1 MNKRLKISIMSCLIC
16 ILLLSSMGLA
26 PDANANTNAG
36 NEAQTMELVPQPI
49 QYETDKWA
57 ILPKVNS
64 APVIDGVLNEGMW
77 TNAAE
82 IRNFQ
87 TAYYNQSLHESVK
100 YKVAYDNG
108 HVYIGGRIARE
119 EADSLAQIAV
129 ILRLKGSENFYTIEI
144 PMNTAEAPSLLPI
157 WNPSPD
163 VAKLW
168 QDAGKVA
175 IDSAEHA
182 SSTVGEEMYVELAV
196 PIEDIVPAG
205 VGPGDE
211 WQMNIVHLHNLYTRP
226 LSSWV
231 PIRHADQWHE
241 NQPDHVLVRIG
252 LVNEERFGSIVFS
265 RFPDGSA
272 DGSGDSFPFGQSDQ
286 LQLLYNGFTEK
297 RLSMDLSSLFQK
309 EKRLNG
315 LRKTKH
321 MGVEL
326 QWKEPGQS
334 WSRLE
339 HDGLNWN
346 GQTLELDFGHPA
358 LVKRGLYQLRIILL
372 PYHPLARTIAVLS
385 FDREAII
392 AAGEAAYDM
401 AIVGGDDQL
410 QEQLAWSA
418 PSEKVEQIKALIP
431 PQPGFLFVGLPEMPE
446 LYPNGLYQLSE
457 DGHSLKA
464 PRTGTVY
471 PNAQYAEDKSLTLE
485 NEKGETVT
493 IPYYEDNEGRKFF
506 ITAHMWYLQKGRA
519 IVQAG
524 ALGESDPLGAARLL
538 YAFTQ
543 AYEGYNPTV
552 DRVGGS
558 NHANLSLDKRSG
570 PPFPYWGGVWER
582 WWYNDLPR
590 ITPLLRLY
598 KELKGTNAFQLLSD
612 EYGEDVEQRIVQ
624 NMIVP
629 SAEFVLSRPEY
640 LGNMS
645 FQTWKGLIEVGQ
657 ALDEPDYIHLVLE
670 SIQELVNK
678 MFLSDGYWQ
687 EVTPSYHNQT
697 VSGLLAVAEMLKGW
711 SDPAGYV
718 SPRSGKRFDNL
729 DVLQQFPSI
738 GRIIE
743 NADKLAYPDGK
754 VLPITD
760 TWASQVRS
768 NPLLEAG
775 SFLLPAAKVGRLT
788 GGAGE
793 DQTQLYMGFQP
804 KYGHAHNDPLNL
816 SLYAQRQELLP
827 DLGYTHNTFYR
838 WFSLSTMG
846 HNTVVVDSAN
856 MLRGEETKHGG
867 NISAFVAGT
876 EGYPFQM
883 MRAEYDSA
891 YEVAEKYS
899 REPWF
904 VPFADGSGEQGYVLD
919 LFRIHGGSR
928 HEYTLQGDANRDAYF
943 ETDAQLT
950 DYGPYLLPPGTE
962 VVQPVNNSDS
972 GSAGGHYPGY
982 IYVRDVQ
989 QAELDDEQYEV
1000 TLVTED
1006 NGVPGAKM
1014 KVTGLLEPG
1023 QNELFLG
1030 RSPSLRTIRLK
1041 GTSVDNNDEAV
1052 KHTMPKLVLRR
1063 EGTDL
1068 KSTFVTLMEPYS
1080 GGEARVEAIDR
1091 LQLDAAP
1098 EGAVAVKVVY
1108 GNTTDII
1115 LSNPDY
1121 PNEPVTAAGV
1131 TMVGEMGFI
1140 RLVDGEVR
1148 SMSLVGGTLLRMGEQ
1163 QIEGDG
1169 YVTGEIIETR
1179 SAAHGDVM
1187 DALVVN
1193 GHIPVD
1199 IAGQHAIVRHPD
1211 QSTSGYKV
1219 EAVQYETGNSVLH
1232 LAEHD
1237 PGFTIRENG
1246 TSEQTYYPGRRWTG
1260 THTVKISGIESA
1272 EVIGAP
1278 PVSDSVISGTVT
1290 NGDGSPLS
1298 GAVVN
1303 LSGYANIVTTTNADG
1318 TFTLQVPAGQHR
1330 VTVLANGYA
1339 RTVSA
1344 SVYAVH
1350 GESANVFISLT
1361 TMLPPAVTSDSAA
1374 LIATG
1379 TEVTATS
1386 SVPGKLYLV
1395 PAKAYASE
1403 SELEQAVLSAED
1415 GKVYGMKAEATAG
1428 IEVSFDT
1435 SHMEPGK
1442 YQLYAVN
1449 MTGIVSPGSAPI
1461 TVLSSEPTAIDDTSS
1476 LVTYSKRWSTLTNTL
1491 LHGGS
1496 ERYALDDSGSVE
1508 IVFYGTRATVYGS
1521 TAFNGG
1527 IADVYVDG
1535 EWKGQHDNYSATVIR
1550 QALIW
1555 DTGTLPLGFHTI
1567 KLVRTD
1573 SKNELSSD
1581 KLIRFDVLTTEVQAV
1596 ED

>member
-1 MNKRLKISIMSCLIC
+1 MEKYLKISIMSCLSC
-16 ILLLSSMGLA
+16 ILLLSSFGLA
-26 PDANANTNAG
+26 PNVNADANAG

-49 QYETDKWA
+49 SYEADKWA
-57 ILPKVNS
+57 VLPQVNS
-64 APVIDGVLNEGMW
+64 APVIDGVLDEGMW
-77 TNAAE
+77 ANAEE
-82 IRNFQ
+82 IGNFQ
-87 TAYYNQSLHESVK
+87 TAFYNQSLHESVK
-100 YKVAYDNG
+100 YQVAYDQG
-108 HVYIGGRIARE
+108 YVYIGGRIAKE

-129 ILRLKGSENFYTIEI
+129 ILKPQGSESFYTVEI

-168 QDAGKVA
+168 EDAGKVA
-175 IDSAEHA
+175 IDAAEHA
-182 SSTVGEEMYVELAV
+182 SSTDGEEVYVELAV
-196 PIEDIVPAG
+196 PIADIMPAG

-231 PIRHADQWHE
+231 PIRLSDQWHE
-241 NQPDHVLVRIG
+241 NQPNDVLVRIG

-265 RFPDGSA
+265 SLSDSLVDDTGDRFLA
-272 DGSGDSFPFGQSDQ
+272 EQSDQ

-297 RLSMDLSSLFQK
+297 QFSMDLSSLFQR

-315 LRKTKH
+315 LKKTKH
-321 MGVEL
+321 MDVEL

-339 HDGLNWN
+339 HGGLNWS
-346 GQTLELDFGHPA
+346 GQTLKLEFEHPA
-358 LVKRGLYQLRIILL
+358 PVKRGLYQLRIHLL
-372 PYHPLARTIAVLS
+372 PNHPTARKIAVLS

-401 AIVGGDDQL
+401 GGGSGDAGPL
-410 QEQLAWSA
+410 EQLAWSA
-418 PSEKVEQIKALIP
+418 PSQKVEQIKALIP

-485 NEKGETVT
+485 NGKGETVT

-506 ITAHMWYLQKGRA
+506 ITAHMWYLQKARA
-519 IVQAG
+519 IGQAG
-524 ALGESDPLGAARLL
+524 ALGQTDPLGAARLL
-538 YAFTQ
+538 YAFTE

-552 DRVGGS
+552 DRVGGN

-570 PPFPYWGGVWER
+570 PPFPYWGGIWER
-582 WWYNDLPR
+582 WWYNELPR
-590 ITPLLRLY
+590 ITTLLHLY
-598 KELKGTNAFQLLSD
+598 KELKGTNAFQLLSE

-645 FQTWKGLIEVGQ
+645 FQTWKGLIEVGM

-670 SIQELVNK
+670 SVQELVNK

-697 VSGLLAVAEMLKGW
+697 MNGLLAVAEMLQGW

-729 DVLQQFPSI
+729 NVLQQFPSI

-760 TWASQVRS
+760 TWANQVRP
-768 NPLLEAG
+768 NPLLDAG

-788 GGAGE
+788 GGFGAE
-793 DQTQLYMGFQP
+793 QTQLYMGFQP

-816 SLYAQRQELLP
+816 SLYSQGQELMP

-838 WFSLSTMG
+838 WFSLSTMA

-856 MLRGEETKHGG
+856 MARGEETKHGG
-867 NISAFVAGT
+867 NISAFVS
-876 EGYPFQM
+876 EGYPFRM
-883 MRAEYDSA
+883 LRAEYDSA
-891 YEVAEKYS
+891 YEVTEKYS

-919 LFRIHGGSR
+919 LFRIQGGSR
-928 HEYTLQGDANRDAYF
+928 HEYTLQGDANRDARF
-943 ETDAQLT
+943 ETNAQLT

-962 VVQPVNNSDS
+962 VVLPANNSDS
-972 GSAGGHYPGY
+972 GSAEGHYPGY

-989 QAELDDEQYEV
+989 QAELDGEQYEL

-1006 NGVPGAKM
+1006 KGVQGARM

-1030 RSPSLRTIRLK
+1030 RSPSLRSIRLQ

-1063 EGTDL
+1063 EGTNL
-1068 KSTFVTLMEPYS
+1068 NSTFVTLMEPYS
-1080 GGEARVEAIDR
+1080 GEQSRVEAIDR
-1091 LQLDAAP
+1091 LQLNGAP
-1098 EGAVAVKVVY
+1098 AGAVAVKVVY

-1169 YVTGEIIETR
+1169 YVTGEIMETR
-1179 SAAHGDVM
+1179 SAAHGDDM

-1193 GHIPVD
+1193 GHIPED
-1199 IAGQHAIVRHPD
+1199 IAGQYAIVRHPD

-1219 EAVQYETGNSVLH
+1219 GAVQYEAGNSVLL

-1237 PGFTIRENG
+1237 PGFSIGDNG

-1260 THTVKISGIESA
+1260 THTVRISGKESA

-1278 PVSDSVISGTVT
+1278 PVRDSVISGTVT
-1290 NGDGSPLS
+1290 DGDGSPLS

-1318 TFTLQVPAGQHR
+1318 TFVLQVPAGQHR
-1330 VTVLANGYA
+1330 VTVSANGYA
-1339 RTVSA
+1339 RAVST
-1344 SVYAVH
+1344 SVYAAY
-1350 GESANVFISLT
+1350 GETAAVFITLT

-1374 LIATG
+1374 LIVTG
-1379 TEVTATS
+1379 TAVTATS

-1403 SELEQAVLSAED
+1403 SELEQVVLSAVD
-1415 GKVYGMKAEATAG
+1415 GTVYGLKADASAG

-1449 MTGIVSPGSAPI
+1449 MAGIVSPGSAPI
-1461 TVLSSEPTAIDDTSS
+1461 TVLSSEPAVIDDTSPF
-1476 LVTYSKRWSTLTNTL
+1476 VTYSKRWSTLANAS

-1496 ERYALDDSGSVE
+1496 ERYALDDGGSVE
-1508 IVFYGTRATVYGS
+1508 IMFYGTRATLYGS

-1535 EWKGQHDNYSATVIR
+1535 ELKGQHDNYSATVIR
-1550 QALIW
+1550 QALMW
-1555 DTGTLPLGFHTI
+1555 DTGELPLGIHTI
-1567 KLVRTD
+1567 KMVRTGY
-1573 SKNELSSD
+1573 KNELSSD
-1581 KLIRFDVLTTEVQAV
+1581 KLIRFDVLKTEVEAV
-1596 ED
+1596 EDW

>member
-1 MNKRLKISIMSCLIC
+1 MKKYLKISIMSCLIC
-16 ILLLSSMGLA
+16 ILLLPSIGLT
-26 PDANANTNAG
+26 PNVNAG
-36 NEAQTMELVPQPI
+36 NEAQTMELVPQQI
-49 QYETDKWA
+49 HYEADKWA
-57 ILPKVNS
+57 VVPKVNQ
-64 APVIDGVLNEGMW
+64 APVIDGVLNDRMW
-77 TNAAE
+77 ANAVE
-82 IRNFQ
+82 IQNFQ

-100 YKVAYDNG
+100 YQVAYDQG
-108 HVYIGGRIARE
+108 YVYIGGRIARE

-129 ILRLKGSENFYTIEI
+129 ILRPQGSEDFYAIEI
-144 PMNTAEAPSLLPI
+144 PMNAAEAPSLLPI

-168 QDAGKVA
+168 EDAGKVA

-182 SSTVGEEMYVELAV
+182 SSTDGEEVYVELAV
-196 PIEDIVPAG
+196 PIADIVPAG

-231 PIRHADQWHE
+231 PIRHSDHWHE
-241 NQPDHVLVRIG
+241 NQPNDVLVRIG
-252 LVNEERFGSIVFS
+252 LVNEDRFGSIVFS
-265 RFPDGSA
+265 RLPNNLA
-272 DGSGDSFPFGQSDQ
+272 DLIGDRLPSGPSDQ
-286 LQLLYNGFTEK
+286 LQLLYTGFTKK
-297 RLSMDLSSLFQK
+297 RLSLDLSSLFQR
-309 EKRLNG
+309 EKRLSG
-315 LRKTKH
+315 LQKTKH
-321 MGVEL
+321 MDVEL

-334 WSRLE
+334 WSSLE
-339 HDGLNWN
+339 HDGLSWN
-346 GQTLELDFGHPA
+346 GQALALEFEHPA
-358 LVKRGLYQLRIILL
+358 PVKRGLYQLRIISF
-372 PYHPLARTIAVLS
+372 PNHPTARTIAVLS

-392 AAGEAAYDM
+392 DAGEAAYDM
-401 AIVGGDDQL
+401 GGGSEDAQP
-410 QEQLAWSA
+410 QEQLAWSP

-446 LYPNGLYQLSE
+446 LYPSGLYQLSE

-464 PRTGTVY
+464 SRTGTVY

-485 NEKGETVT
+485 NGKGETVT
-493 IPYYEDNEGRKFF
+493 IPYYEDNEGSKFF

-519 IVQAG
+519 IAQAG
-524 ALGESDPLGAARLL
+524 ALGKSDQLGAARLL

-558 NHANLSLDKRSG
+558 NHANLTLDKRSG
-570 PPFPYWGGVWER
+570 PPFPYWGGVWDR

-640 LGNMS
+640 WGNMS
-645 FQTWKGLIEVGQ
+645 FQTWKGLIEVGL

-670 SIQELVNK
+670 SIQELVNR

-697 VSGLLAVAEMLKGW
+697 MNGLLEVAQMLQGW

-760 TWASQVRS
+760 TWANQLRP
-768 NPLLEAG
+768 NPLLDAG

-788 GGAGE
+788 GGSGE
-793 DQTQLYMGFQP
+793 EQTQLYMGFQP

-816 SLYAQRQELLP
+816 SLYAQGQELMP

-838 WFSLSTMG
+838 WFSLSTMA

-856 MLRGEETKHGG
+856 MVNGEQAKHGG
-867 NISAFVAGT
+867 NISAFVSDGQ
-876 EGYPFQM
+876 PFQA

-891 YEVAEKYS
+891 YEVTEKYS

-919 LFRIHGGSR
+919 LFRIQGGSR
-928 HEYTLQGDANRDAYF
+928 HEYTLQGDANRDARF

-950 DYGPYLLPPGTE
+950 DYGPYLLPPGTQ
-962 VVQPVNNSDS
+962 VVLPTNNSDS
-972 GSAGGHYPGY
+972 GSAEGHYPGY

-989 QAELDDEQYEV
+989 QAELDGEQYEV

-1006 NGVPGAKM
+1006 KGVQGAKM

-1030 RSPSLRTIRLK
+1030 RSPSLRSIRLQ
-1041 GTSVDNNDEAV
+1041 GTQVDNNDEAV
-1052 KHTMPKLVLRR
+1052 KYTMPKLVLRR
-1063 EGTDL
+1063 EGTNL
-1068 KSTFVTLMEPYS
+1068 NSTFVTLMEPYS
-1080 GGEARVEAIDR
+1080 GEQARVEAVDR
-1091 LQLDAAP
+1091 LQLNEAP
-1098 EGAVAVKVVY
+1098 AGAVAVKVVY

-1148 SMSLVGGTLLRMGEQ
+1148 SMSLVGGTLLGMGEQ

-1169 YVTGEIIETR
+1169 YVTGEIVETR
-1179 SAAHGDVM
+1179 SAAHGGAM

-1193 GHIPVD
+1193 GHIPED
-1199 IAGQHAIVRHPD
+1199 IAGQYAIVRHPD

-1219 EAVQYETGNSVLH
+1219 GAVQYESGNSIL
-1232 LAEHD
+1232 LLGEHD
-1237 PGFTIRENG
+1237 PGFSIGENG

-1260 THTVKISGIESA
+1260 NHTVRISSIESA
-1272 EVIGAP
+1272 EVLGDP
-1278 PVSDSVISGTVT
+1278 PVRDSIIAGTVT
-1290 NGDGSPLS
+1290 DEEGSPLS

-1303 LSGYANIVTTTNADG
+1303 LSGYTNIVTTTNADG

-1330 VTVLANGYA
+1330 VTVSANGYV
-1339 RTVSA
+1339 RVVSA
-1344 SVYAVH
+1344 SVYAAH

-1379 TEVTATS
+1379 TAVTATS
-1386 SVPGKLYLV
+1386 SVPGKLYMV
-1395 PAKAYASE
+1395 PVKTYASE
-1403 SELEQAVLSAED
+1403 GELEQAVLSAEN
-1415 GKVYGMKAEATAG
+1415 GTVYGLKAEATAG

-1461 TVLSSEPTAIDDTSS
+1461 SVLSSEPAAIDDTSPF
-1476 LVTYSKRWSTLTNTL
+1476 VTYSKRWSELTNTL

-1496 ERYALDDSGSVE
+1496 ERYALDDGGSVE
-1508 IVFYGTRATVYGS
+1508 IMFYGTRATVYGS

-1567 KLVRTD
+1567 KMVRTNN
-1573 SKNELSSD
+1573 KNELSSD
-1581 KLIRFDVLTTEVQAV
+1581 KLIRFDVLKTEVEPV